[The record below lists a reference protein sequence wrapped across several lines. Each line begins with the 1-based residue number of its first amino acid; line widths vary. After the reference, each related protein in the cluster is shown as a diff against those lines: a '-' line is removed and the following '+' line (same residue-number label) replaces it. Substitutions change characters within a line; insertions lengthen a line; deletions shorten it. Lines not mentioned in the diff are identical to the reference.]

1 MKINKR
7 MAKPISYGGKRNLSD
22 VKFIVIHFTGN
33 KGDTAKNNADFYA
46 TGNKR
51 EAGAHFYVDKIP
63 EIWESVPMER
73 IAWSVGHFFTKKD
86 GAASYYGKCTNANS
100 VSIEMCDCIAGASW
114 EQMLAI
120 RELVLYIKKRCP
132 NAKTII
138 RHWDVN
144 GKECPKPM
152 IGKGNLKWKHLHNKL
167 TYNYQYK
174 AKVTKAAAIRS
185 SKGVKPGNKI
195 GSIKPGE
202 VVKISKV
209 IGAWGRLLDKKGDKW
224 QWISLKK
231 VKEI

>member
-7 MAKPISYGGKRNLSD
+7 VAKSISYGKKRNLKD
-22 VKFIVIHFTGN
+22 VKYIVLHFTGN

-51 EAGAHFYVDKIP
+51 EAGAHYFVDKKPEVWQSIP
-63 EIWESVPMER
+63 PQYT
-73 IAWSVGHFFTKKD
+73 AWAVGNILTTD
-86 GAASYYGKCTNANS
+86 NGAATYYQKCTNANS
-100 VSIEMCDCIAGASW
+100 VSIEMCDCIKNVSW

-120 RELVLYIKKRCP
+120 RELVQYIQAKCP

-152 IGKGNLKWKHLHNKL
+152 IGKGNLKWKHLLNKIQH
-167 TYNYQYK
+167 NYQYK
-174 AKVTKAAAIRS
+174 AKVTKAAALRS
-185 SKGVKPGNKI
+185 SKGVKTKNKI
-195 GSIKPGE
+195 GSVKPGE

-209 IGAWGRLLDKKGDKW
+209 SGKWGRLLNKENGKW

>member
-1 MKINKR
+1 
-7 MAKPISYGGKRNLSD
+7 
-22 VKFIVIHFTGN
+22 
-33 KGDTAKNNADFYA
+33 
-46 TGNKR
+46 
-51 EAGAHFYVDKIP
+51 
-63 EIWESVPMER
+63 
-73 IAWSVGHFFTKKD
+73 
-86 GAASYYGKCTNANS
+86 
-100 VSIEMCDCIAGASW
+100 
-114 EQMLAI
+114 
-120 RELVLYIKKRCP
+120 
-132 NAKTII
+132 
-138 RHWDVN
+138 
-144 GKECPKPM
+144 M

-195 GSIKPGE
+195 CSIKPGE